1 MITTI
6 TGKNQVTLPAKL
18 VKALGLTPGTELEWE
33 IGPNRT
39 LIARPRPTRAQRAAA
54 LWGAGRKY
62 LRPGSDPVGDLIAER
77 LQDEDEEPDAS

>member
-1 MITTI
+1 MITKI

-18 VKALGLTPGTELEWE
+18 VKTLGLTPGTELEWE

-39 LIARPRPTRAQRAAA
+39 LIATPRPTRAQRAAA

-77 LQDEDEEPDAS
+77 LQEDEDPAAS